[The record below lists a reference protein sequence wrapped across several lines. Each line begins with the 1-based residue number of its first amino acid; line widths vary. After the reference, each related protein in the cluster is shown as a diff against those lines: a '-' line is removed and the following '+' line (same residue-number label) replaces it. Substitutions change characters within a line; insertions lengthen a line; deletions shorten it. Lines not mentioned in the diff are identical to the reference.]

1 MGRAGVAGLVAAMPA
16 FGSDGLAMLGRC
28 IEPTLGRWKL
38 GVCTFGRCMFGIDG
52 LACGIWG
59 LACGMLGRAWG
70 RACGMDG
77 LACGICGR
85 AAACPWFPPPPARP
99 TEGRA
104 TAWPAS
110 DTTITREAN
119 AAASRMA

>member
-1 MGRAGVAGLVAAMPA
+1 MAGRVAAMPA

-38 GVCTFGRCMFGIDG
+38 GICTFGRCMFGRCMFGMDG

-110 DTTITREAN
+110 DTRITREAN